1 MNGGK
6 EIGQEFASAHAEQK
20 PCRGHEKSVHAG
32 QDAGQDWNGK
42 DNAAKTAENLV
53 RDPAR
58 CPGVI
63 LLEQFLVGNIA
74 GHAKGYQGIKYGAA
88 YNGKQ
93 HQVAGL

>member
-1 MNGGK
+1 MGRNLLL
-6 EIGQEFASAHAEQK
+6 
-20 PCRGHEKSVHAG
+20 PMLNKSRVVAMKNPFMPVRMPGDG